1 MTKIRKHVWVDSNLA
16 LMLDDKGIDLSAF
29 LHLAMAKFLDVPE
42 DPTMKLLRENM
53 EMTVDRVRAEYLNQV
68 RVRAGEAEQ
77 ARSEEDTKK
86 AKQNE
91 LTRKLTDLGKK
102 LQRTSCYPK
111 ILEALKT
118 MDSEAWCW
126 DVALEELNGM
136 NGDHYEIHE
145 LWNLAI
151 EWYRKCPVP
160 QP

>member
-29 LHLAMAKFLDVPE
+29 LHLAMAGFLDVPE
-42 DPTMKLLRENM
+42 DPTVKLLRENM
-53 EMTVDRVRAEYLNQV
+53 EMTVDRVRAGYLKAV
-68 RVRAGEAEQ
+68 RD
-77 ARSEEDTKK
+77 RSTELGVAQTEEDIKK
-86 AKQNE
+86 VKQNE
-91 LTRKLTDLGKK
+91 LTQKLTDLGKK

-126 DVALEELNGM
+126 DRALEELNSM
-136 NGDHYEIHE
+136 NGDQYEIHE